1 MATVTLYLDTR
12 RKTKDGNYPVK
23 IRVTHNRRSKYFGT
37 KVNLDQESFDK
48 VVRGTYLGDD
58 LKKVKKKL
66 NSLHEKVIEIIED
79 IEVFSFTAIEERL
92 TGKGVSNDLLGRL
105 EERIADNKSK
115 GKIGTANID
124 SDTLACIKLYLK
136 ETKSKLDGHRLPLS
150 EISREWLES
159 FETWNFKR
167 GISSTSIH
175 IWMVRIRAA
184 INQAIQQQIFDPKK
198 YPFGKGKYKAPT
210 PANNKRALSEE
221 QLIKFLE
228 YKPKTTQ
235 EEFAKDFWI
244 FSLVS
249 SGMNLGDV
257 FSLRWSNFDGKD
269 SFSFERRKTGTRI
282 KGEKV
287 KITIHC
293 RKEHWVIIEKYGSRK
308 IDPKGFVFDIL
319 KPGLDSERE
328 HQLIKMAI
336 NKVNSYLRAISK
348 SLEFGF
354 NVTSY
359 HARHSYASRLM
370 KTAPI
375 AYISKQLGH
384 TNISTTENYL
394 SNFTLEESKKY
405 EENLLPKIG

>member
-12 RKTKDGNYPVK
+12 RKTRDGNYPVK

-37 KVNLDQESFDK
+37 KVSLDQESFDK
-48 VVRGTYLGDD
+48 VVRGTYLGED
-58 LKKVKKKL
+58 LKKIKKKL
-66 NSLHEKVIEIIED
+66 NNLHEKVIDIIEE
-79 IEVFSFTAIEERL
+79 IEVFSFTTIEERL
-92 TGKGVSNDLLGRL
+92 TGKGVSNDLLKRL
-105 EERIADNKSK
+105 EERISDNKSK

-124 SDTLACIKLYLK
+124 SDTLACIKLFLK
-136 ETKSKLDGHRLPLS
+136 ETKSKMDANRLPLS
-150 EISREWLES
+150 EITQEWLES
-159 FETWNFKR
+159 FESWNFKR

-175 IWMVRIRAA
+175 IWMVRIRAT

-198 YPFGKGKYKAPT
+198 YPFGKKKYTVPT

-228 YKPKTTQ
+228 YKPKTDQ
-235 EEFAKDFWI
+235 ESFAKDFWI
-244 FSLVS
+244 FSFIS
-249 SGMNLGDV
+249 SGMNLGDI
-257 FSLRWSNFDGKD
+257 FLLRWSNFNGKE
-269 SFSFERRKTGTRI
+269 SFSFERRKTKSRI
-282 KGEKV
+282 KADKP
-287 KITIHC
+287 KITISM
-293 RKEHWVIIEKYGSRK
+293 RKEHWDIIEKHGSRN
-308 IDPKGFVFDIL
+308 IDPNGYVFDL
-319 KPGLDSERE
+319 LRPGLNPERE

-336 NKVNSYLRAISK
+336 NKVNTYLKAISA
-348 SLEFGF
+348 SLEFSF